1 VRWCCYGGDRWGV
14 VDSGYVYD
22 ISEYF
27 QEIAARA
34 GKIDGDPFIAAL
46 PELSG
51 YVSSALMRAP
61 VGPEREMAFDSPVRA
76 PTKVIGA
83 PVNYTDHVAEAASD
97 ALLSQNRP
105 IAPIEEAGLFLKA
118 TSCLVGPSTGIAIR
132 FPDRRTDHEIEVGVV
147 IGEECAGV
155 SVGEALQHVAGYAL
169 AIDATLRGPEDR
181 SFRKSIDTYGVL
193 GPYLVTPDE
202 IGDPHDVSF
211 SLAVNGQVRQSASTK
226 AMIMDVAHLISW
238 ASEWYTLYPGDVIM
252 TGTPAGAGPITP
264 GDVIDCTLGTIA
276 TMTVRVRGFE
286 RPAVS
291 VKRDM
296 D

>member
-1 VRWCCYGGDRWGV
+1 MRWCCYGGDRWGV

-22 ISEYF
+22 ITDYF
-27 QEIAARA
+27 HEIAARGA
-34 GKIDGDPFIAAL
+34 KVVGDPFIAAL

-51 YVSSALMRAP
+51 HVSSALQRSP
-61 VGPEREMAFDSPVRA
+61 VGRADEMAFDSPVRA

-83 PVNYTDHVAEAASD
+83 PVNYADHVAEAAGD
-97 ALLSQNRP
+97 ALLSQHRP

-118 TSCLVGPSTGIAIR
+118 TSCLVGPSTGIADR

-155 SVGEALQHVAGYAL
+155 PVGEALRHVAGYAL

-211 SLAVNGQVRQSASTK
+211 SLAVNGQTRQSASTK
-226 AMIMDVAHLISW
+226 SMIMDIAHLISW
-238 ASEWYTLYPGDVIM
+238 ASDWYTLYPGDVIM
-252 TGTPAGAGPITP
+252 SGTPAGAGPIMP
-264 GDVIDCTLGTIA
+264 GDVLECTLGALA
-276 TMTVRVRGFE
+276 TMTVQVREFGSPL
-286 RPAVS
+286 R
-291 VKRDM
+291 
-296 D
+296 